1 MLEEDSMANQF
12 YCEVYQDQATLKHHR
27 TMPHFEIWAD
37 KSPKSLAE
45 PACRTIANIV
55 ISG

>member
-1 MLEEDSMANQF
+1 MLEEDSVANQF
-12 YCEVYQDQATLKHHR
+12 YCGVYQDQAALKHHR

-37 KSPKSLAE
+37 KSPESLAE
-45 PACRTIANIV
+45 PAVRTIANIV

>member
-1 MLEEDSMANQF
+1 MLEEGSVANQF
-12 YCEVYQDQATLKHHR
+12 YCEMYQDQAALKHHR

-37 KSPKSLAE
+37 KSPESLAE
-45 PACRTIANIV
+45 PAVRTIANIV

>member
-1 MLEEDSMANQF
+1 VANQF
-12 YCEVYQDQATLKHHR
+12 YCEMYQDQSAIKHRR

-37 KSPKSLAE
+37 KSPESLAG
-45 PACRTIANIV
+45 PAVRTIADIV

>member
-1 MLEEDSMANQF
+1 MLEEGSVANQF
-12 YCEVYQDQATLKHHR
+12 YCEVYQDQAALKHHR

-37 KSPKSLAE
+37 KSPESLAE
-45 PACRTIANIV
+45 LAVRTIANIV

>member
-1 MLEEDSMANQF
+1 MREEGSVSNQF
-12 YCEVYQDQATLKHHR
+12 YCEVYQDQAVLKHHR

-45 PACRTIANIV
+45 PADRTIVNIV

>member
-1 MLEEDSMANQF
+1 MLEEGSVSNQF
-12 YCEVYQDQATLKHHR
+12 YCEVYQDQAVLKHHR

-45 PACRTIANIV
+45 PADRTIANIV

>member
-1 MLEEDSMANQF
+1 MLEEASVANQF
-12 YCEVYQDQATLKHHR
+12 WCEMYRYQATVKHDC

-37 KSPKSLAE
+37 KSPESLAD
-45 PACRTIANIV
+45 PAVRTIANIV